1 MNIYIIEYNEK
12 ILGVYNDYNQL
23 ELFLNSSIQ
32 NNFINDTNLYV
43 LLFNINSC
51 YLLEKKPYR
60 NKISK
65 INNNEQLSL
74 PNNTNSSHTNESN
87 TNNTNNANSSHTNES
102 NTNNTN
108 NANSSH
114 TNESNT
120 NNTDN
125 VSKNISFSETINAI
139 EPIIISQPINASQS
153 INAVDVG
160 NDNLI
165 LNDQKEKIVLLAE
178 QKKEILH
185 KINLLKLEQ
194 NKLKNMHNEY
204 ECDIK
209 LYNIFKNNLNKDNN
223 FIIPKLFENKYKI
236 MNKLENENKLSWD
249 NYYNIFI
256 KSIEENNYELF
267 NDNPYNDKF

>member
-1 MNIYIIEYNEK
+1 MNVYIIEYNEK
-12 ILGVYNDYNQL
+12 ILGIYNDYDQL

-65 INNNEQLSL
+65 INNNEQHYL
-74 PNNTNSSHTNESN
+74 PNNTNSSHTNESTTNKPDN
-87 TNNTNNANSSHTNES
+87 TNSSHTNES
-102 NTNNTN
+102 NTNKPD
-108 NANSSH
+108 
-114 TNESNT
+114 
-120 NNTDN
+120 NTDN
-125 VSKNISFSETINAI
+125 ISENISFSETNNAI

-249 NYYNIFI
+249 NYYNILS

-267 NDNPYNDKF
+267 NNNPYNDKF